1 MNHAAAARFL
11 LAVCFLV
18 LLFSGGARFAI
29 GLLLHPM
36 AHDLSWSRSTLSL
49 SVTVFMVLSAC
60 ALPLVGHLV
69 DRFGARAVLAVSV
82 LATALALAAMSL
94 VESPWEALLVYG
106 VVFALGCAGTSI
118 TPVGVL
124 LSRWYPHRMGMA
136 NSIAISGMGVGQLL
150 VISVLAVQLTTLG
163 WRGSFLAL
171 GVATLVCVLPF
182 VLAMTRVE
190 PSEQAAPPPDPGAG
204 TRTAATAA
212 AAEGEAETL
221 REALAAR
228 RLQLLLVIYVVC
240 GFQDFLVAT
249 HMVAFALDEGVD
261 TLLAGNMLAF
271 MGLTGLAGVLLAGVL
286 NDRFGPV
293 LPTALCFALRIVL
306 CAVLLLSRE
315 PTVICRGGPAL
326 RGDLL
331 DDRSPGG
338 RIRPR
343 ERIDRPPRHR
353 ERPHHHGPSRRRRDR
368 RARGRIDLRR
378 LRLVHPGVRRD
389 AGPLRRRPRSHPDP
403 AAATPAVMT
412 GLRHAPID
420 SVLCKPGYRRVV
432 PHGEQPSFGVCGR
445 ADAAGGGEGPGGEAG
460 QRFENGAGLSGW
472 PVGECW
478 QSLSRRRVSA
488 TGSLRALMRAREWR
502 LARRGYAGRRCR

>member
-1 MNHAAAARFL
+1 MNRAAAARFL

-49 SVTVFMVLSAC
+49 SVAVFMVLSAC
-60 ALPLVGHLV
+60 ALPLIGHLV
-69 DRFGARAVLAVSV
+69 DRFGARSVLAVSV
-82 LATALALAAMSL
+82 LTTALALAAMSL
-94 VESPWEALLVYG
+94 IESPWEALLIYG

-163 WRGSFLAL
+163 WRGSLLAL

-182 VLAMTRVE
+182 VLVMAKAE
-190 PSEQAAPPPDPGAG
+190 PSGPTTPPPGPSAVTGAD
-204 TRTAATAA
+204 AAVG
-212 AAEGEAETL
+212 GEAETL
-221 REALAAR
+221 REALASR

-261 TLLAGNMLAF
+261 TLLAG
-271 MGLTGLAGVLLAGVL
+271 VL

-306 CAVLLLSRE
+306 CTVLLLSRE
-315 PTVICRGGPAL
+315 PIVIVGAALLYGVTFWMTAPLAVVFARESASIALLGTVSGLITMAHHVAGGIGAL
-326 RGDLL
+326 AGASIFDAYG
-331 DDRSPGG
+331 SYT
-338 RIRPR
+338 
-343 ERIDRPPRHR
+343 
-353 ERPHHHGPSRRRRDR
+353 
-368 RARGRIDLRR
+368 RAFVAM
-378 LRLVHPGVRRD
+378 LVLSVVALGLTLVLP
-389 AGPLRRRPRSHPDP
+389 RRPR
-403 AAATPAVMT
+403 
-412 GLRHAPID
+412 
-420 SVLCKPGYRRVV
+420 
-432 PHGEQPSFGVCGR
+432 QP
-445 ADAAGGGEGPGGEAG
+445 
-460 QRFENGAGLSGW
+460 
-472 PVGECW
+472 
-478 QSLSRRRVSA
+478 
-488 TGSLRALMRAREWR
+488 LRA
-502 LARRGYAGRRCR
+502 

>member
-1 MNHAAAARFL
+1 MNHAASARFL

-60 ALPLVGHLV
+60 ALPVVGHLV
-69 DRFGARAVLAVSV
+69 DRFGARTVLGVSV
-82 LATALALAAMSL
+82 LVTALGLAAMSL
-94 VESPWEALLVYG
+94 IETPWEALLFYG

-136 NSIAISGMGVGQLL
+136 NSVAISGMGVGQLL

-182 VLAMTRVE
+182 VLAMARAE
-190 PSEQAAPPPDPGAG
+190 PSDPTAPPPGPSAEIGTDAAVGGA
-204 TRTAATAA
+204 AK
-212 AAEGEAETL
+212 TL
-221 REALAAR
+221 REALASR

-306 CAVLLLSRE
+306 CALLLLSRE
-315 PTVICRGGPAL
+315 PAVIVGAALLYGVTFWMTAPLAVVFARESASIALLGTVSGLITMA
-326 RGDLL
+326 
-331 DDRSPGG
+331 
-338 RIRPR
+338 
-343 ERIDRPPRHR
+343 
-353 ERPHHHGPSRRRRDR
+353 HH
-368 RARGRIDLRR
+368 
-378 LRLVHPGVRRD
+378 V
-389 AGPLRRRPRSHPDP
+389 
-403 AAATPAVMT
+403 
-412 GLRHAPID
+412 
-420 SVLCKPGYRRVV
+420 
-432 PHGEQPSFGVCGR
+432 
-445 ADAAGGGEGPGGEAG
+445 AGGIGALAG
-460 QRFENGAGLSGW
+460 ASIFDAYGSYTRAFVAMLVLSVIALGLTLIL
-472 PVGECW
+472 P
-478 QSLSRRRVSA
+478 RR
-488 TGSLRALMRAREWR
+488 
-502 LARRGYAGRRCR
+502 

>member
-18 LLFSGGARFAI
+18 LLFNGGARFAI

-36 AHDLSWSRSTLSL
+36 AHDLAWSRSTLSF

-82 LATALALAAMSL
+82 LVAALALAAMSL
-94 VESPWEALLVYG
+94 IESPWEALLVYG

-150 VISVLAVQLTTLG
+150 VISVLAVQLTSLG

-182 VLAMTRVE
+182 VLAMSRAE
-190 PSEQAAPPPDPGAG
+190 PSEQAPPPPPPGTG
-204 TRTAATAA
+204 TRAA
-212 AAEGEAETL
+212 AAGGGAETL
-221 REALAAR
+221 REALASR

-286 NDRFGPV
+286 NDRFGPA

-306 CAVLLLSRE
+306 CTVLLLSRE
-315 PTVICRGGPAL
+315 PVVIVGAALLYGVTFWMTAPLAVVFARESASIALLGTVSGLITMA
-326 RGDLL
+326 
-331 DDRSPGG
+331 
-338 RIRPR
+338 
-343 ERIDRPPRHR
+343 
-353 ERPHHHGPSRRRRDR
+353 HH
-368 RARGRIDLRR
+368 
-378 LRLVHPGVRRD
+378 V
-389 AGPLRRRPRSHPDP
+389 
-403 AAATPAVMT
+403 
-412 GLRHAPID
+412 
-420 SVLCKPGYRRVV
+420 
-432 PHGEQPSFGVCGR
+432 
-445 ADAAGGGEGPGGEAG
+445 AGGIGALAG
-460 QRFENGAGLSGW
+460 ASIFDAYGSYTRAFVAMLVLSVVALGLTLVL
-472 PVGECW
+472 P
-478 QSLSRRRVSA
+478 RR
-488 TGSLRALMRAREWR
+488 TLR
-502 LARRGYAGRRCR
+502 

>member
-82 LATALALAAMSL
+82 LATGFALAAMSL
-94 VESPWEALLVYG
+94 IESPWEALLVYG

-182 VLAMTRVE
+182 VLAMAKAE
-190 PSEQAAPPPDPGAG
+190 PSDPKAPPPGPSAVTGAD
-204 TRTAATAA
+204 AAV
-212 AAEGEAETL
+212 GDGAETL
-221 REALAAR
+221 REALASR

-249 HMVAFALDEGVD
+249 HMVAFALDEGVE

-306 CAVLLLSRE
+306 CTLLLLSRE
-315 PTVICRGGPAL
+315 PAVIVGAALLYGVTFWMTAPLAVVFARESASIALLGTVSGLITMAHHVAGGIGAL
-326 RGDLL
+326 AGASIFDAYGSYTRAFVALL
-331 DDRSPGG
+331 VLSVVALG
-338 RIRPR
+338 
-343 ERIDRPPRHR
+343 
-353 ERPHHHGPSRRRRDR
+353 
-368 RARGRIDLRR
+368 LT
-378 LRLVHPGVRRD
+378 LVLP
-389 AGPLRRRPRSHPDP
+389 RRPR
-403 AAATPAVMT
+403 
-412 GLRHAPID
+412 R
-420 SVLCKPGYRRVV
+420 
-432 PHGEQPSFGVCGR
+432 
-445 ADAAGGGEGPGGEAG
+445 
-460 QRFENGAGLSGW
+460 
-472 PVGECW
+472 
-478 QSLSRRRVSA
+478 
-488 TGSLRALMRAREWR
+488 SLRV
-502 LARRGYAGRRCR
+502 

>member
-94 VESPWEALLVYG
+94 IESPWEALLVYG

-182 VLAMTRVE
+182 VLAMTRAE
-190 PSEQAAPPPDPGAG
+190 PPDQAAPLPESG
-204 TRTAATAA
+204 TETRATAA
-212 AAEGEAETL
+212 AGGGAETL
-221 REALAAR
+221 REALASR

-306 CAVLLLSRE
+306 CALLLLSRE
-315 PTVICRGGPAL
+315 PAVIVGAALLYGMTFWMTAPLAVVFARESASIALLGTVSGLITMAHHVAGGIGAL
-326 RGDLL
+326 AGASIFDAYG
-331 DDRSPGG
+331 SYT
-338 RIRPR
+338 
-343 ERIDRPPRHR
+343 
-353 ERPHHHGPSRRRRDR
+353 
-368 RARGRIDLRR
+368 RAFVAM
-378 LRLVHPGVRRD
+378 LVLSVFALGLTLVLP
-389 AGPLRRRPRSHPDP
+389 RRPRRP
-403 AAATPAVMT
+403 
-412 GLRHAPID
+412 LR
-420 SVLCKPGYRRVV
+420 V
-432 PHGEQPSFGVCGR
+432 
-445 ADAAGGGEGPGGEAG
+445 
-460 QRFENGAGLSGW
+460 
-472 PVGECW
+472 
-478 QSLSRRRVSA
+478 
-488 TGSLRALMRAREWR
+488 
-502 LARRGYAGRRCR
+502 